1 MTRWASGTGN
11 AAWFYVLLFKRGT
24 GVTSFCHSQELQAE
38 GQVLQRSAVTT
49 VVTTV
54 ACDQLLLLLHYFG
67 LLTLFSLPCIGI
79 TLRSAVESL
88 CSSSECNPSWHT
100 LALATYSTSTL
111 PAHSFCSNLQL
122 RLCIYYL
129 CIWSYVVF
137 PAPRITACFSCSTAA
152 ALGGGPNNLLLLGP
166 ATAPPV

>member
-67 LLTLFSLPCIGI
+67 LLTLFSLPCIGR

-100 LALATYSTSTL
+100 LAQLLWRSQHTPRQRCL
-111 PAHSFCSNLQL
+111 HIHSVAIC
-122 RLCIYYL
+122 
-129 CIWSYVVF
+129 SYVYASTTCAF
-137 PAPRITACFSCSTAA
+137 GLMWFSPHLA
-152 ALGGGPNNLLLLGP
+152 
-166 ATAPPV
+166 